1 MALQTSV
8 SEHRTQ
14 RDHLAKNLLSE
25 VGRLSELLRHLDER
39 DRDCIVALVAATQ
52 LFTVYERSDNRPDVQ
67 LTKQFE
73 SAIATL
79 APVAARRIAVSSLT
93 GACLTESLGYAK
105 AMAGCLKDKNKT
117 QDQCERDS
125 APQAAAEIICVMK
138 ALDEMIK
145 HIREIVPG
153 PVPGPQPMPI

>member
-8 SEHRTQ
+8 SEHRKQ
-14 RDHLAKNLLSE
+14 RDDLAKNLLGE
-25 VGRLSELLRHLDER
+25 VSRLSESLRHLDQR

-52 LFTVYERSDNRPDVQ
+52 LFTAYERSDNRPDVQ
-67 LTKQFE
+67 LGKQFE

-79 APVAARRIAVSSLT
+79 APIAARRIAVSSLT
-93 GACLTESLGYAK
+93 RACLTEGIGYAG

-117 QDQCERDS
+117 HDQCEQES
-125 APQAAAEIICVMK
+125 ATEAAAEITCVMK
-138 ALDEMIK
+138 ALDELIK

-153 PVPGPQPMPI
+153 PVPGPQPMPT